1 MELFDGFAH
10 LIFRVMVNT
19 VMLPLRNQAFA
30 STRKA
35 KISDTEKEALG
46 SGSIGFEREIL
57 SGQPDWR
64 KLLDMPAPS
73 LTPDEQAFLD
83 GPVETLCEMLDDWK
97 IRTELKDLPPEAWEY
112 MKKHGF
118 FGMIIP
124 KEYKGLGF
132 SARAHSEVIQK
143 LASRSTTACVT
154 AMVPNSLGPAE
165 LLIRYGTQ
173 EQKDFYLPRLARG
186 EEIPSFALTEPD
198 AGSDASSMTSRGV
211 VCMRDGQL
219 GILLNWDKRYITL
232 SPITTLLGIAFKLQ
246 DPDGLLSDKQD
257 WGITLA
263 LVPAS
268 TPGVTHGKR
277 HNPLGIPFQN
287 GPTQGKDVWISIDQ
301 IIGGREYAGQGWRM
315 LMECLSVGRCISL
328 PALSV
333 GSAKL
338 VTRMAGAYS
347 RSRKQ
352 FKVNIGQFEGIEELI
367 ARMAGTTYM
376 MEAARMVT
384 LQMLDRGEHPTILSA
399 VLKYHMTE
407 CGRKIVNDG
416 MDILGGK
423 AICEGPGNLI
433 AALYHGIPIGITVEG
448 ANILTRNMIIFGQGS
463 VRSHPYL
470 LQEIEAARL
479 PDAKEAKR
487 KFSDL
492 MARHVQMSTQNG
504 INSVIYGIFDG
515 HFSKIPEQYHK
526 EQKRY
531 YRHINRLSAAYATV
545 ADLTLMLLG
554 DSVKR
559 KERISALLGD
569 TLSYLFLAS
578 CVLRHFNAQ
587 GQLPEDL
594 PMMHWACQHMLHLA
608 EDSMDKLL
616 LNFPNKIMGALLR
629 PVIFPKGRRYAM
641 PSHRLDRK
649 VAKAALNPG
658 ECRDRLTTGIYLPTS
673 TREPLAQMERAMLTI
688 AEAEPIEAMLR
699 QAKKEGRL
707 TASTPEEIMKE
718 ALENGVLSREG
729 AETLRRAEA
738 LRQLV
743 IQVDDFDPDLT
754 LEIEPLALTDR
765 DCLKSVYPTGTRW
778 NMDIPRMDMI
788 QFIQDSLN
796 RYKNNPCIDFLG
808 KKYSYKEVDELI
820 QKAAAGLQAN
830 GIQKGDRVG
839 LYMPNSPYYPILFF
853 ATLKIGAIAV
863 NFCPMNTLTELR
875 NQATDC
881 GAKMLVTLDLKDMFD
896 NALALQKEGVLEQLL
911 VCKMDEALPFLKA
924 QAYRLLKSSQ
934 IAKINDEDRLAHG
947 SKKAAIVMFRDL
959 INHQKTCM
967 PVELSPDDVAVLQY
981 TGGTTGTP
989 KGAMLTHYNLVAN
1002 TLQIEEFFK
1011 ASSDKPNS
1019 PALMKPGAERI
1030 LASIPYFHVFGMTVT
1045 MITGMRVGGELIIL
1059 PNPRDMKETMKVF
1072 QEKKPTMFPAVPRL
1086 LQAISESP
1094 KGKNTDLSCLET
1106 VISGGAALPGNL
1118 RDSFEGCTGKSG
1130 LLKQG
1135 YGLTE
1140 TSPVVSSNPPYG
1152 LNKPGSVG
1160 LPMPNTQ
1167 IRITDPDNPE
1177 CTLCIGEV
1185 GEICISGPQVMKG
1198 YYNRPQETAEV
1209 LHDGWLRTGD
1219 LGYLDEDY
1227 YLHIVDRKKRLI
1239 LVNGFNVYPNQI
1251 ETAIAMH
1258 PSVAECLVIS
1268 VPDIRSGEAAKA
1280 FIRLKADAVD
1290 KPSAKEMRLFLK
1302 DHLSRIEL
1310 PKYFE
1315 FVSEE
1320 ILKTAVGKP
1329 DWRRM
1334 QEMDRLNHVE
1344 YGGELP
1350 EELAGRE
1357 FTEHDFSQ
1365 EQAS

>member
-1 MELFDGFAH
+1 MDLFDGFAH
-10 LIFRVMVNT
+10 LIFRAMVNT
-19 VMLPLRNQAFA
+19 VMLPLRNQAFV

-57 SGQPDWR
+57 GGQPDWQ
-64 KLLDMPAPS
+64 KLLDMPSPS
-73 LTPDEQAFLD
+73 LTADEQAFLN
-83 GPVETLCEMLDDWK
+83 GPVEELCDMLDDWK
-97 IRTELKDLPPEAWEY
+97 IRTELKDLPTEAWDF
-112 MKKHGF
+112 MKRHGF

-124 KEYKGLGF
+124 KEYSGLEF

-165 LLIRYGTQ
+165 LLIRYGTA
-173 EQKDFYLPRLARG
+173 EQKDYYLPRLARG

-211 VCMRDGQL
+211 VCMRDGKL

-246 DPDGLLSDKQD
+246 DPDGLLSERKD

-263 LVPAS
+263 LVPAN
-268 TPGVTHGKR
+268 TPGVVHGKR

-338 VTRMAGAYS
+338 VCRMAGAYS
-347 RSRKQ
+347 RTRKQ

-376 MEAARMVT
+376 MEAARMAT

-423 AICEGPGNLI
+423 AICEGPDNLI

-479 PDAKEAKR
+479 PDEYEARK

-492 MARHVQMSTQNG
+492 MARHVRMSVRNG
-504 INSVIYGIFDG
+504 FNSVLYGLLDG
-515 HFSKIPEQYHK
+515 HFSTMPAHCHPEQA
-526 EQKRY
+526 RY
-531 YRHINRLSAAYATV
+531 FRHINRLCASYATV
-545 ADLTLMLLG
+545 ADMTLMLLG

-587 GQLPEDL
+587 GQLADDL
-594 PMMHWACQHMLHLA
+594 PMMHWACQHMLAMA
-608 EDSMDKLL
+608 EESMDKLL
-616 LNFPNKIMGALLR
+616 RNFPVKIMGQMLR
-629 PVIFPKGRRYAM
+629 PIVFPKGRRCHM

-649 VAKAALNPG
+649 VAKIALTPG
-658 ECRDRLTTGIYLPTS
+658 ECRDRLTTGIYLPDSS
-673 TREPLAQMERAMLTI
+673 TEPLAQMERCMLTI
-688 AEAEPIEAMLR
+688 ANAEPLEAKLR
-699 QAKKEGRL
+699 QFRKEGQL
-707 TASTPEEIMKE
+707 SASSPEALMLE
-718 ALENGVLSREG
+718 ALEKNLLSRE
-729 AETLRRAEA
+729 ETDTLRRAES
-738 LRQLV
+738 LRQQV
-743 IQVDDFDPDLT
+743 IQVDDFDPHFNLHV
-754 LEIEPLALTDR
+754 EPLAITDR
-765 DCLKSVYPTGTRW
+765 YSLKSVYPTGTRW
-778 NMDIPRMDMI
+778 HIDIPKMDLIRFM
-788 QFIQDSLN
+788 QDSMN
-796 RYKNNPCIDFLG
+796 RYRNNPCIDFLG
-808 KKYSYKEVDELI
+808 KKYTYREVDELI
-820 QKAAAGLQAN
+820 QKAAAGLQAS
-830 GIQKGDRVG
+830 GLQKGDKIG

-853 ATLKIGAIAV
+853 AALKVGAIAV
-863 NFCPMNTLTELR
+863 NFCPMNTLQELR
-875 NQATDC
+875 NQAKDC
-881 GAKMLVTLDLKDMFD
+881 EAKLLVTLDLKDMFE
-896 NALALQKEGVLEQLL
+896 NALALQKEGTLDQIL
-911 VCKMDEALPFLKA
+911 VCKMEEVLPFLKA

-934 IAKINDEDRLAHG
+934 IAKIDEMDREMHG
-947 SKKAAIVMFRDL
+947 AKKPAILMFKDL
-959 INHQKTCM
+959 VSHQKSFT
-967 PVELSPDDVAVLQY
+967 PVSLSADDVAVLQY

-1002 TLQIEEFFK
+1002 TMQIEEFFK
-1011 ASSDKPNS
+1011 ASSDKLDS
-1019 PALMKPGAERI
+1019 AALMKPGAERI

-1072 QEKKPTMFPAVPRL
+1072 QEKRPTLFPAVPRL
-1086 LQAISESP
+1086 LQAIAENP
-1094 KGKNTDLSCLET
+1094 QGKHTDLSCLET
-1106 VISGGAALPGNL
+1106 VISRGAALHCNV
-1118 RDSFEGCTGKSG
+1118 RENFEGSAGKSG

-1167 IRITDPDNPE
+1167 IRITDPENPE
-1177 CTLCIGEV
+1177 RVLHVGGV
-1185 GEICISGPQVMKG
+1185 GEICIHGPQVMKG
-1198 YYNRPQETAEV
+1198 YYNRPQETADV
-1209 LHDGWLRTGD
+1209 LQDGWLRTGD
-1219 LGYLDEDY
+1219 LGYLDEDC

-1251 ETAIAMH
+1251 ESAILKH
-1258 PSVAECLVIS
+1258 PTVAECLVIS

-1280 FIRLKADAVD
+1280 FIRLKPDAMN
-1290 KPSAKEMRLFLK
+1290 KPTAKEMRLFLK
-1302 DHLSRIEL
+1302 EHLSQLEL

-1315 FVSEE
+1315 FVQEE

-1329 DWRRM
+1329 DWRRL
-1334 QEMDRLNHVE
+1334 QEMDRLKRLE

-1350 EELAGRE
+1350 DELTGRE
-1357 FTEHDFSQ
+1357 FTDNDFSQ